1 MIITE
6 NIAERFLKDNDS
18 VDLQPFT
25 SIDDAAAESLS
36 KYKGVLWLDGLT
48 ELSDAAFETLS
59 KHDGGL
65 GLNGLTEL
73 SNAAIKSFLK
83 KIPGDLSFEIKNYRR
98 IAPTVVEDGEER
110 PFYPNEGGEWTD
122 EADFIF
128 SSTNG
133 LYINDDL
140 LERFGTAEIHI
151 AVVENEM
158 GQFTYID
165 HKHDVDSIDDQFI
178 KLFAKVAKPALVE
191 EHYFTDG
198 LKKGALPCEIE
209 LSSLCC
215 DVSDEGDALMLPIL
229 KAYPEFIKKYA
240 RETPS

>member
-6 NIAERFLKDNDS
+6 NIAEQFLKDNDS

-65 GLNGLTEL
+65 GL
-73 SNAAIKSFLK
+73 
-83 KIPGDLSFEIKNYRR
+83 
-98 IAPTVVEDGEER
+98 
-110 PFYPNEGGEWTD
+110 
-122 EADFIF
+122 
-128 SSTNG
+128 
-133 LYINDDL
+133 
-140 LERFGTAEIHI
+140 
-151 AVVENEM
+151 
-158 GQFTYID
+158 D

-229 KAYPEFIKKYA
+229 NWRILNSSKNTLGKHL
-240 RETPS
+240 PSSI

>member
-83 KIPGDLSFEIKNYRR
+83 KIPGDLSFEIKITVGLPQRLSRTERSVRFTPTKVESGQMRR
-98 IAPTVVEDGEER
+98 TLSLVARMG
-110 PFYPNEGGEWTD
+110 
-122 EADFIF
+122 FI
-128 SSTNG
+128 
-133 LYINDDL
+133 
-140 LERFGTAEIHI
+140 
-151 AVVENEM
+151 
-158 GQFTYID
+158 
-165 HKHDVDSIDDQFI
+165 
-178 KLFAKVAKPALVE
+178 
-191 EHYFTDG
+191 
-198 LKKGALPCEIE
+198 
-209 LSSLCC
+209 
-215 DVSDEGDALMLPIL
+215 
-229 KAYPEFIKKYA
+229 
-240 RETPS
+240 